1 MANANLMSMAPL
13 DCFIIDEA
21 TTQPNDENLT
31 DDGSF
36 LALALQV
43 EGESFEYMA

>member
-43 EGESFEYMA
+43 EGVSFE

>member
-1 MANANLMSMAPL
+1 MANTNLMLMAPL

-43 EGESFEYMA
+43 EGVSFE

>member
-1 MANANLMSMAPL
+1 MANPKLISMAPL
-13 DCFIIDEA
+13 DCFIIDET

-31 DDGSF
+31 DNGSF